1 VLSESLRVESN
12 LTPQPLHQDR
22 SLYLDLLKRCLL
34 NLIYPE
40 AEAAYVSG
48 GPLDSRM
55 RLEGRDW
62 PPFAH
67 TMIGWLRLDSLQ
79 QCAETALRDNVP
91 GDFLEAGVWRG
102 GAAILLR
109 GVLMAHAITDR
120 RVWLADSFAGLP
132 PPDHIH
138 YPADAGL
145 NLHQFPQLAVSQDA
159 VRANFAR
166 YGLLNEQVMFL
177 PGWFRE
183 TLPAAPVQQ
192 LALLR
197 LDADLYESTIDALT
211 HLYPKVSPGGF
222 VIIDDYGLV
231 AACRQAVT
239 DYRRAHSIEEPIV
252 PIDWTGVYWR
262 RTH

>member
-1 VLSESLRVESN
+1 VIAG
-12 LTPQPLHQDR
+12 

-34 NLIYPE
+34 NMIYPG
-40 AEAAYVSG
+40 AEYAYTLG
-48 GPLDSRM
+48 QPFEEWI

-79 QCAETALRDNVP
+79 NCAEAALRDNVP

-109 GVLMAHAITDR
+109 GVLRAYAITER

-132 PPDHIH
+132 PPDPVR

-145 NLHQFPQLAVSQDA
+145 NLHQFPQLAVSQDD

-166 YGLLNEQVMFL
+166 YGLLDEQVMFL

-183 TLPAAPVQQ
+183 TLPAAPVQR

-197 LDADLYESTIDALT
+197 VDADLYESTTDALT

-222 VIIDDYGLV
+222 VIIDDYGDIP
-231 AACRQAVT
+231 ACRQAVT
-239 DYRRAHSIEEPIV
+239 DYRRAHCIEEPIV
-252 PIDWTGVYWR
+252 PIDWTGAYWR
-262 RTH
+262 RIH